1 MFRASTAILKH
12 RSVTAFGFFCIA
24 VAICGVIA
32 NSDSFEHIAEFGRA
46 KHEWLRG
53 FLELP
58 QLLKIPAI
66 EGRIVTID
74 AMGCRKDI
82 AESIFDR
89 HADCVLSLKGNQSS
103 LHHDVK
109 LFFENQKSMASKNR
123 CLIIMENWKSLRTIC
138 MVDRERQFEDR
149 TG

>member
-1 MFRASTAILKH
+1 
-12 RSVTAFGFFCIA
+12 
-24 VAICGVIA
+24 
-32 NSDSFEHIAEFGRA
+32 
-46 KHEWLRG
+46 
-53 FLELP
+53 
-58 QLLKIPAI
+58 
-66 EGRIVTID
+66 VTID

-89 HADCVLSLKGNQSS
+89 HADCVLSVKGNQSS